1 MLIKAGSKRRRT
13 REEIDIEKE
22 IADRER
28 EEAQEAKDRCLELE
42 TQLNRERVNQQET
55 NQYKQLI

>member
-42 TQLNRERVNQQET
+42 T
-55 NQYKQLI
+55 